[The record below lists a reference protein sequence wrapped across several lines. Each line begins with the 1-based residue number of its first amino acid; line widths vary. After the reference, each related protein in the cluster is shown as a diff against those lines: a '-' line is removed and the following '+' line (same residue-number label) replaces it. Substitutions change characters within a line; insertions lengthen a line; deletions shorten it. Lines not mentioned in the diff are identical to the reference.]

1 MNNIKV
7 VYISP
12 NYEQED
18 ISVDDIEQMT
28 NSELL
33 TFAKNS
39 NYAQIFTLKQF
50 QQAFNSEII
59 SDMGYIYFVED
70 EESYTTL
77 QLKTF

>member
-1 MNNIKV
+1 MEKTKI

-12 NYEQED
+12 EYAQEG
-18 ISVDDIEQMT
+18 ISIDEIEKMT

-39 NYAQIFTLKQF
+39 NCAQIFTLKQF

-59 SDMGYIYFVED
+59 SDMGYIYFV
-70 EESYTTL
+70 
-77 QLKTF
+77 

>member
-1 MNNIKV
+1 MEKTKI

-28 NSELL
+28 NSELI

-39 NYAQIFTLKQF
+39 NQAEIYSIKDF

>member
-7 VYISP
+7 VYICP
-12 NYEQED
+12 EYAQEG
-18 ISVDDIEQMT
+18 ISIDEIEKMT
-28 NSELL
+28 NSELI

-39 NYAQIFTLKQF
+39 NQAEIYSIKDF

>member
-50 QQAFNSEII
+50 QQAFNSELI

>member
-1 MNNIKV
+1 MEKTKI